1 MITLFILTFII
12 SFGFIAL
19 AIFVL
24 YQASPRRK
32 PTPYFTDS
40 ENKELQKLIDLAT
53 RTTSRPQAKMVKSI
67 SPDESQKRY
76 LQKQLRSLVNHD
88 INLAQQL
95 LKLERK
101 KYPGYGDNWYLKK
114 VINNL
119 LKDKK

>member
-1 MITLFILTFII
+1 MITLFILSIII

-32 PTPYFTDS
+32 PTAYFNDS
-40 ENKELQKLIDLAT
+40 QNSELQKLINLAKST
-53 RTTSRPQAKMVKSI
+53 ASRPQANITKPI
-67 SPDESQKRY
+67 SPDESKKQY
-76 LQKQLRSLVNHD
+76 LQKQLRSLVNYD

-101 KYPGYGDNWYLKK
+101 KIRDIQIIG
-114 VINNL
+114 I
-119 LKDKK
+119 